1 MKKIAIAS
9 ILTLFCAFMCVFV
22 AGAVSAQEG
31 WEKTLRLPNG
41 EVVLDMSGEWN
52 VYHEFLER
60 FKWKGKPESAI
71 VLITQ
76 EGNTFS
82 GVNQTGSKFTPKGTQ
97 TWKGILDK
105 NGFKEVQVNTIE
117 NWQRK
122 WVPVTWEISE
132 HGNKIVFV
140 DRDR

>member
-1 MKKIAIAS
+1 MKKIAIVS
-9 ILTLFCAFMCVFV
+9 ILTLFCAFTCVFG

-31 WEKTLRLPNG
+31 WEKTLTLPSG
-41 EVVLDMSGEWN
+41 EVVLDMSGEWD

-60 FKWKGKPESAI
+60 YKWKGKPSSSI
-71 VLITQ
+71 TLITQ

-82 GVNQTGSKFTPKGTQ
+82 GVNPTGTKFLPKGTQ
-97 TWKGILDK
+97 TFKGILDK
-105 NGFKEVQVNTIE
+105 DGFKEVQAYTIE
-117 NWQRK
+117 NFQKK